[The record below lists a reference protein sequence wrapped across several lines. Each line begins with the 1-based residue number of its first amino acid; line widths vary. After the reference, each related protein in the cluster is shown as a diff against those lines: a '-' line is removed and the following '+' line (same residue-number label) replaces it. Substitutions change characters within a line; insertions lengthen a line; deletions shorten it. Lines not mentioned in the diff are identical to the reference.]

1 MAWPVTGVG
10 GWEKQHDTMR
20 RICIKS
26 ASIRSLIGPGE
37 HKMFRRRLGAEASGR
52 QEGQRASRGRRGDGG
67 HPRRRPALPF
77 ARKLVGGM
85 YSCRGH
91 TAVFDLARLFAL
103 LVSRVCVWWD
113 IPCWRGTVGRLSS
126 TASRPG
132 SCACVLSSVGVC
144 HRRGPHHYR
153 HSADSTRLL
162 SETLLGMRAW
172 HTVVFCTEI
181 CHPCSGT

>member
-10 GWEKQHDTMR
+10 GWEKQQDAMR

-91 TAVFDLARLFAL
+91 TPPSLISLVCSLCWCRASASGGTFRAGGAQWAGSVPRRPAPGLALASCPPWGSVTGAAL
-103 LVSRVCVWWD
+103 
-113 IPCWRGTVGRLSS
+113 TVIS
-126 TASRPG
+126 TART
-132 SCACVLSSVGVC
+132 AL
-144 HRRGPHHYR
+144 
-153 HSADSTRLL
+153 
-162 SETLLGMRAW
+162 
-172 HTVVFCTEI
+172 VFFLKLYWA
-181 CHPCSGT
+181 